1 MELLCVNNKPIIL
14 GGINYTGRGEGNGG
28 LVEDKIYETKGEP
41 YLNENGHEC
50 YYITG
55 KGLFLAIRFTKA
67 LPKEVEYLYT
77 TIKTEEPVL
86 N

>member
-1 MELLCVNNKPIIL
+1 MELLCINNKRIELNNIV
-14 GGINYTGRGEGNGG
+14 YTGSGNGHGG
-28 LVEDKIYETKGEP
+28 LVEGKTYETKGTP
-41 YLNENGHEC
+41 YPNDNGDEC

-55 KGLFLAIRFTKA
+55 KGPFLAIRFTKA

-77 TIKTEEPVL
+77 SIKTEEPVL